1 MIKNEYT
8 VTWKLYREWLMEN
21 KTKGVKLA
29 FLVFWSFM
37 AIVLFVMSFFGDL
50 SWFYLLMSVFCVY
63 RAFFRDY
70 IAARKQYAQ
79 LAKIYGCES
88 WLRTITISDTDI
100 MLEEGNS
107 SIQCQCADVVRVTE
121 KGDKIWLVMNSNTV
135 IRLYKSAFTEGSWEE
150 CKELFQKK
158 NYE

>member
-1 MIKNEYT
+1 
-8 VTWKLYREWLMEN
+8 ME
-21 KTKGVKLA
+21 T
-29 FLVFWSFM
+29 
-37 AIVLFVMSFFGDL
+37 VLFVMSFFGGL
-50 SWFYLLMSVFCVY
+50 SWFYLLMVVFCVY

-88 WLRTITISDTDI
+88 WLRTITISDTGI

-107 SIQCQCADVVRVTE
+107 SMQCQCADVARVTE

-135 IRLYKSAFTEGSWEE
+135 IRLYKSACTEGSWEE
-150 CKELFQKK
+150 CNERLQKE
-158 NYE
+158 NIA